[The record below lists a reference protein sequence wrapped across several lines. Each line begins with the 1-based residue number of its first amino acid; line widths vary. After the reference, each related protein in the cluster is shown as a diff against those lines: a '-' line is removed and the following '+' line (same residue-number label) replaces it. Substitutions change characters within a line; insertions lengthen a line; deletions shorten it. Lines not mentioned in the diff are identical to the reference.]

1 MAILSGMWEPLLV
14 IAVATV
20 VIWWFSGRL
29 EAVAHTIGEHL
40 SMPASVKGAVLYAIP
55 SSFPELA
62 TATMAVMAQGDEPV
76 FEVGIGTIAGSAV
89 FNLLLIPAFAVIV
102 AVRHAK
108 ARGQRMEGI
117 RISQH
122 VFLRDGIFYL
132 FVVGA
137 FLGVA
142 LSGTFSKVAAVAFL
156 ALYALYVVVLY
167 VDTRR
172 HRAALAGDSAEGAQ
186 ARETGSGEDE
196 RMSLPAAL
204 TWLFVSVGALGVACY
219 FLVEATIE
227 VSREHL
233 DVPPYVVA
241 VILTA
246 AATSIPDLLISVA
259 SARKSGEE
267 AEEAIVNAFSSNIF
281 DVLVCLSIPALL
293 FPDVIHLEVR
303 ESVVSL
309 VLLAVTTVITL
320 VLCKSG
326 NRLTVGEAWVLVGLY
341 FAFVAS
347 AVFNDEVLALFGA

>member
-1 MAILSGMWEPLLV
+1 MLSGMWEPLLV

-20 VIWWFSGRL
+20 VIWWFSDRL
-29 EAVAHTIGEHL
+29 EAVAHTIGAHL

-62 TATMAVMAQGDEPV
+62 TATMAVMARGDEPV

-89 FNLLLIPAFAVIV
+89 FNLLLIPAFAVIA
-102 AVRHAK
+102 AVRRAK
-108 ARGQRMEGI
+108 ARGERMEGI
-117 RISQH
+117 RISPH

-137 FLGVA
+137 FLGVV
-142 LSGTFSKVAAVAFL
+142 LTGTFSKVAAVAFL
-156 ALYALYVVVLY
+156 VLYALYVVILY

-172 HRAALAGDSAEGAQ
+172 HRAALASAPAVGVDAAGGD
-186 ARETGSGEDE
+186 EDE
-196 RMSLPAAL
+196 PMSLPTAL
-204 TWLFVSVGALGVACY
+204 AWLVVSVGALGVACY

-259 SARKSGEE
+259 SAKKSGEE

-303 ESVVSL
+303 ESIGSL

-341 FAFVAS
+341 VAFVAS